1 MLSDILRIFL
11 YIEFTLAAPQPTS
24 FRSDGLQGMG
34 PVEEEEDE
42 VSAKNL
48 SSPLTH
54 NTVGYV
60 NICPVLTGSEILW

>member
-1 MLSDILRIFL
+1 
-11 YIEFTLAAPQPTS
+11 
-24 FRSDGLQGMG
+24 MG